1 MHKNTVVVMAIV
13 ASLFCIISRA
23 VSAQSPAVDEHRF
36 EIGGQFSGLNN
47 PLARDVTVTAV
58 QCVTTPCPTIITV
71 SRSQEIQPGFGGR
84 LGYNFNRNFALEAEV
99 NFFPGTDSFSQ
110 PEAFNDG
117 NTIEGLFGLKAGK
130 RFRKI
135 GVFGKARPGFLYVS
149 KGDLQPIPN
158 TGCIAAFPPP
168 AACFETKG
176 TNSFAFDFGGVVE
189 VYPTRRT
196 LIRFDVGD
204 TIVRLAERSVS
215 GILNPAAGLSP
226 SSLVVVRVPGET
238 THNLQVSAGIG
249 FRF

>member
-23 VSAQSPAVDEHRF
+23 THAQSAAVDEHRF
-36 EIGGQFSGLNN
+36 ELSGQFSALNN
-47 PLARDVTVTAV
+47 PLAREVTVTGV
-58 QCVTTPCPTIITV
+58 QCVTTPCPTLITISK
-71 SRSQEIQPGFGGR
+71 SREVQPGFGGR

-110 PEAFNDG
+110 PESFNNG

-135 GVFGKARPGFLYVS
+135 GVFGKARPGFLFVS
-149 KGDLQPIPN
+149 KGDLEPIPN
-158 TGCIAAFPPP
+158 TGCIAIFPAP
-168 AACFETKG
+168 AGCFQTKG
-176 TNSFAFDFGGVVE
+176 INSFAFDVGGVVE

-196 LIRFDVGD
+196 LIRFDAGD
-204 TIVRLAERSVS
+204 TIVRLAERNVS
-215 GILNPAAGLSP
+215 GILNPPAGLSP
-226 SSLVVVRVPGET
+226 SRLVVVSVPGET
-238 THNLQVSAGIG
+238 THNFQVSAGIG